1 MSKKALE
8 GIRVLDFTTM
18 AAGPTAGAM
27 MERAYP
33 TVGSTGARSL
43 WQWTLRILRGWRL

>member
-18 AAGPTAGAM
+18 AAGPTAGAI
-27 MERAYP
+27 MERK
-33 TVGSTGARSL
+33 
-43 WQWTLRILRGWRL
+43 